1 VLAQPR
7 QAISIKKESK
17 MEEQFAAAF
26 SPFRVKN
33 LTLKNR
39 IVMSP
44 IGTGY
49 ATSCGEVTPR
59 LISYHRERAAGGV
72 GLSIVEFAL
81 VESRTKLDPH
91 QLSISDDAH
100 IPGLTALVQ
109 AVHEAG
115 GKIALQIAHGGRRAR
130 SSVNGGRRP
139 WGPSPIPALGGDV
152 PYEMNQSQIEYME
165 DCFLQAARRAK
176 QAGFDAVE
184 IHNAHGYLIHQF
196 LSPLSN
202 QRADK
207 YGGTLEN
214 RARFALEVLAR
225 VREAVGDEFP
235 ILCRISGDEF
245 IEGGASLAE
254 MKLVTELLEKG
265 GADVIDVSVGALE
278 STERTIPP
286 QAFEHGCN
294 IGLAAEIKRSVN
306 IPVIGVGRIK
316 TLQEADTLLRDKKV
330 DLVAMGRAL
339 LADPELLQKARN
351 GGNIRPCIA
360 CNQGCIGRLNS
371 GVAITCLVN
380 ARVGREY
387 QLRSLGKATA
397 PKKIAVIGGG
407 PGGMEFARVASSRG
421 HKVTLFEKEKEL
433 GGRFR
438 VAAIAPK
445 KSEINEFIDYLS
457 RSLRELGVEIK
468 TGITIKA
475 EDLAN
480 LKDYDE
486 IVIAAGGDPVHLP
499 VADAQAN
506 VAVAEDVLQN
516 KIPLGSKIVV
526 VGGGMVGCET
536 ADWIAQ
542 NGKQVVIVEQLAQ
555 VANDVE
561 VRTRKMLLA
570 RLESHNVE
578 IICNAKA
585 ESFGKDKIVCSQ
597 LGVQFEIE
605 GVDNIVLALGYR
617 ANGVMPQPPSAKVH
631 RIGDCVEPR
640 KAIAAIH
647 EGFLLGTR
655 L

>member
-1 VLAQPR
+1 
-7 QAISIKKESK
+7 
-17 MEEQFAAAF
+17 MEEQFAAVF

-33 LTLKNR
+33 LTLKNH
-39 IVMSP
+39 IVLPPMA
-44 IGTGY
+44 TWY
-49 ATSCGEVTPR
+49 ATNCGEVTPR
-59 LISYHRERAAGGV
+59 LVSYHQERAAGGV
-72 GLSIVEFAL
+72 GLNIVEFTVVDAL
-81 VESRTKLDPH
+81 RKLDPH
-91 QLSISDDAH
+91 QLGIYDDSH
-100 IPGLTALVQ
+100 IPGLTELVQ

-115 GKIALQIAHGGRRAR
+115 GKIAIQIAHGGRRTR
-130 SSVNGGRRP
+130 SAQNGGRRP
-139 WGPSPIPALGGDV
+139 WAPSAISELGGEI
-152 PYEMNQSQIEYME
+152 PYEMSQSQIEYLE

-176 QAGFDAVE
+176 QAGFDAIE

-202 QRADK
+202 QRTDK

-214 RARFALEVLAR
+214 RSRFALEILAR
-225 VREAVGDEFP
+225 VRQAVGDDFP
-235 ILCRISGDEF
+235 ISCRISGDEF
-245 IEGGASLAE
+245 LDGGVSLAE
-254 MKLVTELLEKG
+254 AKLFAKLLEKG
-265 GADVIDVSVGALE
+265 GADLIHVSAGVLE

-286 QAFEHGCN
+286 QAQEHGCN

-316 TLQEADTLLRDKKV
+316 TLQEAETLLREKKV
-330 DLVAMGRAL
+330 DLVAMGRAHI
-339 LADPELLQKARN
+339 ADPELLQKARN

-617 ANGVMPQPPSAKVH
+617 ANGVMPQTPSAKVH